1 MTQPEPRCPH
11 PFCSACYPLHPCRP
25 DCTICHPSPPSRPEP
40 DLSLP
45 SRCDY
50 CWRRNVIVLDVACV
64 HEHIG
69 AVIVCR
75 DKHEARVRDEKG
87 DVACTQCFSN
97 AGEWVILYVIGE
109 STLLPEPRPDRT
121 GARA

>member
-1 MTQPEPRCPH
+1 MT
-11 PFCSACYPLHPCRP
+11 
-25 DCTICHPSPPSRPEP
+25 RPEP

-50 CWRRNVIVLDVACV
+50 CWRRNVVVLDVACV
-64 HEHIG
+64 HEHLG
-69 AVIVCR
+69 TVIVCR
-75 DKHEARVRDEKG
+75 DKHEARVRDEQG
-87 DVACTQCFSN
+87 DVACAQCDL
-97 AGEWVILYVIGE
+97 AGHWVTLRVVGE